1 MGESVSRRQAFY
13 PWLICFCGLLLVFCT
28 NGLCG
33 NNMPVYFPFL
43 AEERGFTNAQLS
55 LITTIRCGVAFITMG
70 LLPRVLRHI
79 SLRALSLVTCLF
91 LTVSLLVMSCAG
103 SLPVLYLAAAG
114 IGVTYGLGSMVLVSV
129 LVRNWFR
136 RREALAL
143 GIAACGSGLANLI
156 AAPAITYAVEH
167 AGLASAMRLE
177 ALVVVPL
184 GLLLFA
190 VIRDRP
196 AQLGLQPYDRQRTEA
211 DASSDPAAQAL
222 PPVRMSRAHQR
233 LMVAAMLATGAIN
246 IATPSYYTL
255 HFTNCGYSPMMAA
268 AGLSLFGLA
277 LTLAK
282 LIYGWANDRFGA
294 YRCNWFFLGLNIL
307 SNILVAFVGLL
318 PVGPAIFIAFGLSAL
333 SYPPMMIG
341 FSLWARDLWPP
352 EEYTRKVAFYQQLTT
367 VGGMVTSPL
376 GGLSADL
383 TGGYTCAYLGGVL
396 LLGFTLFVLQYLYRY
411 YGRDRR
417 PRPEQSLS

>member
-13 PWLICFCGLLLVFCT
+13 PWLICFCSLLLVFCT

-79 SLRALSLVTCLF
+79 SLRALSLVTCLL

-167 AGLASAMRLE
+167 AGLAQAMRLE

-196 AQLGLQPYDRQRTEA
+196 AQLGLQLLDG
-211 DASSDPAAQAL
+211 AL
-222 PPVRMSRAHQR
+222 RFVQ
-233 LMVAAMLATGAIN
+233 
-246 IATPSYYTL
+246 
-255 HFTNCGYSPMMAA
+255 MAA
-268 AGLSLFGLA
+268 DSSR
-277 LTLAK
+277 
-282 LIYGWANDRFGA
+282 RF
-294 YRCNWFFLGLNIL
+294 L
-307 SNILVAFVGLL
+307 
-318 PVGPAIFIAFGLSAL
+318 
-333 SYPPMMIG
+333 
-341 FSLWARDLWPP
+341 
-352 EEYTRKVAFYQQLTT
+352 
-367 VGGMVTSPL
+367 
-376 GGLSADL
+376 
-383 TGGYTCAYLGGVL
+383 
-396 LLGFTLFVLQYLYRY
+396 
-411 YGRDRR
+411 
-417 PRPEQSLS
+417 